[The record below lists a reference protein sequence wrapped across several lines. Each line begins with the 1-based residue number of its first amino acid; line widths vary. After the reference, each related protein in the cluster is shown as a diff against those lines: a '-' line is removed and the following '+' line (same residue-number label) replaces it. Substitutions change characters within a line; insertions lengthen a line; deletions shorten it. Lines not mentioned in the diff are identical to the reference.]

1 MTGKVAKIPDGSVIV
16 AKGLILSRNYSPIKH
31 RFPTGKEIKLCQD
44 WIDEFAKPM
53 GEINPEACSYALKH
67 RVEEWAEEYIPN
79 GAFIFAAFTR
89 GYRVEPVGELN
100 ALFNLELVLPE
111 NGWKRVRPIG
121 FSRWLF
127 EQKDQDSVI
136 GDIAKDATYDRSW
149 PRRAERFID
158 FWMYLDKS
166 HSDEWC
172 FDALTEAWE
181 ARYGQKPPIPDLE
194 IQLKYERFCEG
205 DCDCLCYGDSYEN
218 APDGMEYIY
227 VLFEPRSDATPGR
240 VRYVGRTNDP
250 SRRLKRHITCPGTVE
265 KVAWVGRLLNEG
277 KYPCMGIV
285 DAVKKEDATRMEQA
299 YVIAFGGYERRM
311 DESIEDVLLNI
322 LLV

>member
-1 MTGKVAKIPDGSVIV
+1 MAGKVTRIPDGFVIV

-31 RFPTGKEIKLCQD
+31 RLPTGKEIKLCQD
-44 WIDEFAKPM
+44 WIVKFAKPM
-53 GEINPEACSYALKH
+53 GEINLEAYSYALKH
-67 RVEEWAEEYIPN
+67 RVEGWAEEYIPN
-79 GAFIFAAFTR
+79 GAFIFAAITL
-89 GYRVEPVGELN
+89 GYRVKPVGELN
-100 ALFNLELVLPE
+100 ALFNLKLVLPE
-111 NGWKRVRPIG
+111 DDWKRVRPIG

-127 EQKDQDSVI
+127 RQEDQDSAI
-136 GDIAKDATYDRSW
+136 GDLAMDAAHDRFW
-149 PRRAERFID
+149 PRRAKRFID
-158 FWMYLDKS
+158 FWMYLDES
-166 HSDEWC
+166 HSEEWC

-181 ARYGQKPPIPDLE
+181 ACYGQKPPIPDLE
-194 IQLKYERFCEG
+194 IQLKYEDFCEG
-205 DCDCLCYGDSYEN
+205 HCDCLHYGDSYEN

-240 VRYVGRTNDP
+240 VRYVGRTINP
-250 SRRLKRHITCPGTVE
+250 SQRLKQHITCPGTIE

-285 DAVKKEDATRMEQA
+285 DVVKKEDATRMEQA
-299 YVIAFGGYERRM
+299 YVIAFGGNERRM